1 MTSAGSSREAI
12 YIALG
17 SNQDDP
23 VVQIDRALATLDA
36 HPELRVAAVSRLY
49 RTPPWGVLE
58 QPPFV
63 NAAASLETSLSP
75 EALLDVLVAVEQ
87 AAGRRR
93 EQRWGPRSLDLD
105 LLLYGHRQ
113 LASERLQL
121 PHPRMHERAFVLV
134 PLLDVA
140 PDVVIPAHGRADDLL
155 SKVDRSGV
163 EAIR

>member
-1 MTSAGSSREAI
+1 MTATGSVREAI

-17 SNQDDP
+17 SNQDEP
-23 VVQIDRALATLDA
+23 VVQIDRALAMLDA
-36 HPELRVAAVSRLY
+36 HPDVGVMAVSRLY

-63 NAAASLETSLSP
+63 NAAARLESSLSP
-75 EALLDVLVAVEQ
+75 QALLEVLVAVEQ
-87 AAGRRR
+87 AAGRQR

-105 LLLYGHRQ
+105 LLLYGDRQ
-113 LASERLQL
+113 LDSERLQL

-134 PLLDVA
+134 PLLDIA
-140 PDVVIPAHGRADDLL
+140 PDVEIPAHGRAEALL
-155 SKVDRSGV
+155 VRVDRNGV

>member
-1 MTSAGSSREAI
+1 MTPAGLSREAI

-17 SNQDDP
+17 SNQDEP

-36 HPELRVAAVSRLY
+36 HPDVQVVAVSRLY
-49 RTPPWGVLE
+49 RTPPWGVVD

-63 NAAASLETSLSP
+63 NAAARLASELPP
-75 EALLDVLVAVEQ
+75 EALLDVLVGIEQ
-87 AAGRRR
+87 AAGRQR

-105 LLLYGHRQ
+105 LLLYGDRQ
-113 LASERLQL
+113 LDTPRLQL

-134 PLLDVA
+134 PLLDIAPEVA
-140 PDVVIPAHGRADDLL
+140 IPPHGLAADLL
-155 SKVDRSGV
+155 NEVDRSGV